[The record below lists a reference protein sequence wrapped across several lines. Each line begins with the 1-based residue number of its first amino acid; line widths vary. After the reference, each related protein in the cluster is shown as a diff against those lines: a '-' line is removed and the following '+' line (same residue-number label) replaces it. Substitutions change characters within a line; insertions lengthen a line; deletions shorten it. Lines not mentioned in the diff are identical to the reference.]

1 MFNTFC
7 TCISGVYFDRTN
19 CVIIYS
25 ITCFMD
31 IHKSSHDVSGR
42 ERSLVTLVCLSAM
55 DHIEASPFFSLLSC
69 IEWKRSCMRLVLIV
83 MSTIE
88 YDYIG
93 RIRDGGYESGILK
106 KFTFKMIKAVNLN
119 QFKDIIKKNYKTYL
133 VRQSLS
139 SASHARNYHH

>member
-1 MFNTFC
+1 
-7 TCISGVYFDRTN
+7 
-19 CVIIYS
+19 
-25 ITCFMD
+25 
-31 IHKSSHDVSGR
+31 
-42 ERSLVTLVCLSAM
+42 
-55 DHIEASPFFSLLSC
+55 
-69 IEWKRSCMRLVLIV
+69 MRLVLIV

-93 RIRDGGYESGILK
+93 RIRDGDYESGILK

-133 VRQSLS
+133 VPQSLS